1 MPMNKTLLY
10 IFLKAFIMFIVL
22 YLFIPHPEDGIYN
35 MLDIRIFIG
44 LVLFCI
50 CLILDI

>member
-1 MPMNKTLLY
+1 
-10 IFLKAFIMFIVL
+10 MFIVL

-44 LVLFCI
+44 LVLFLYLPYI
-50 CLILDI
+50 GYLVYILISIFTYHIF